1 MTLCDCRDPVK
12 WLYIV
17 GVNGMIVTASVGVVY
32 MLHVDP
38 THASASWFG
47 HAQFHVLLTVLS
59 VLTYFR
65 TLLTS
70 PGDASD
76 WATERPDLQFP
87 NCARLDDDDP
97 DLEAGHAT
105 ATGTCASK
113 FLAVGPTV
121 STASSTSSAP
131 TASISSTSTS
141 TSSSTST
148 STTTAN
154 PVSAGTAG
162 ASSSSPSPSPSSPS
176 SSSLPSSTS
185 GEKVQGYC
193 TICDA
198 PKPPRVHHCSDC
210 RKCVL
215 RFDHHCPWMATCIG
229 LKNIKFFMLFLL
241 YTTAGSLHAV
251 YVTVRFLVRCH
262 GYSRL
267 LPPQVVV
274 AVALVAPLTV
284 VIAAPAAVMVGLILS
299 WNVWLAARNETT
311 LENLKAE
318 QEAERLCAAG
328 MSKARVPDGYGAGM
342 STLSNL
348 RHVLGHN
355 VLLWALPV
363 RGSRLSPAVHLH

>member
-17 GVNGMIVTASVGVVY
+17 GVNGMIATASVGVLY

-38 THASASWFG
+38 IHPSASWFG
-47 HAQFHVLLTVLS
+47 HAQFHLLLMALS

-65 TLLTS
+65 TLLTP
-70 PGDASD
+70 PGDVSD
-76 WATERPDLQFP
+76 WASERPDLQFP
-87 NCARLDDDDP
+87 NCPRLDDDDPDDP

-105 ATGTCASK
+105 ATGARAPK
-113 FLAVGPTV
+113 LLAVGSTV
-121 STASSTSSAP
+121 STASSSSSAP
-131 TASISSTSTS
+131 TASVTSTS
-141 TSSSTST
+141 TSSSTSSST
-148 STTTAN
+148 STTAT
-154 PVSAGTAG
+154 PVSVG
-162 ASSSSPSPSPSSPS
+162 ASGASLSSPSLSLSSSSSSA
-176 SSSLPSSTS
+176 TT

-198 PKPPRVHHCSDC
+198 PKPPRVHHCSEC

-229 LKNIKFFMLFLL
+229 LKNTKFFMLFLL
-241 YTTAGSLHAV
+241 YTTAASLHAV
-251 YVTVRFLVRCH
+251 YLTVRFLVRCH
-262 GYSRL
+262 GYPRL

-318 QEAERLCAAG
+318 QEAERLYAAG
-328 MSKARVPDGYGAGM
+328 VSKPRLPDGYGAGM

-363 RGSRLSPAVHLH
+363 RGSRLSPAVHVH